1 MERKP
6 AAPTTL
12 DDRVKDFLAQRR
24 IAVAGV
30 SRGGQAAA
38 NGIYQKLKGAG
49 YQVVPVNP
57 NTDSFEGEPCYP
69 DLTSIPGGVDGVV
82 IVTRPEVAEALVRQC
97 TTAGIQRV
105 WMHRSFDKAGS
116 SVSPAAVAYC
126 EQHGITV
133 IAGGCPMMFCSPD
146 IAHRCMRWIL
156 RRTGG
161 LPA

>member
-1 MERKP
+1 MNNKP
-6 AAPTTL
+6 ATM

-30 SRGGQAAA
+30 SRSGKSAA

-49 YQVVPVNP
+49 YEVVPVNP
-57 NTDSFEGEPCYP
+57 NAESFEGVRCYP
-69 DLTSIPGGVDGVV
+69 DLTSIPGKVDGVM
-82 IVTRPEVAEALVRQC
+82 IVTRPELTEQLVRQC
-97 TTAGIQRV
+97 SEAGITRV
-105 WMHRSFDKAGS
+105 WMHQSFEQAGT

-126 EQHGITV
+126 EQNGITV